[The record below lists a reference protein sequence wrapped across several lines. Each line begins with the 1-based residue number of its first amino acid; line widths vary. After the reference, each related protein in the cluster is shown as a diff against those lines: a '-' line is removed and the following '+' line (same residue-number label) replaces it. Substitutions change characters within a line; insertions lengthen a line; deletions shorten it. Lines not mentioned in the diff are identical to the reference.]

1 MRAMARRT
9 GGIKGHQ
16 PMVSTASRRSSMTLF
31 ARGGCLDC
39 HRIGIILAEKGVACE
54 ILYPDPA
61 RIREDLLDLN
71 PYGTLPTLVDR
82 DLILYDTRI
91 ILEYLDERF
100 PHPPLMPVDPASRA
114 RFRLAMMR
122 MERDWYPIAA
132 ALMER
137 PDSTTRA
144 ALIQRLRTSLEETQ
158 RLFAQPPYFLG
169 QEFSL
174 VDVTMAPLLWRLP
187 QCGIE
192 WTPSLDLLHEYANR
206 VFARPAFSHALAHA
220 DGGVRHAGLF

>member
-1 MRAMARRT
+1 
-9 GGIKGHQ
+9 
-16 PMVSTASRRSSMTLF
+16 MTLF
-31 ARGGCLDC
+31 AKADCLDC
-39 HRIGIILAEKGVACE
+39 HRIRLILAEKGVACE
-54 ILYPDPA
+54 ILYPDPE

-71 PYGTLPTLVDR
+71 PYGTVPTFIDR

-100 PHPPLMPVDPASRA
+100 PHPPLMPVDPASRG

-122 MERDWYPIAA
+122 MERDWYPLAA

-137 PDSTTRA
+137 PDGATRE
-144 ALIQRLRTSLEETQ
+144 ALTHRLRTSLEETQ
-158 RLFAQPPYFLG
+158 RLFSQPPYFLG
-169 QEFSL
+169 HEFSL

-192 WTPSLDLLHEYANR
+192 WTASLDLLHDYAER
-206 VFARPAFSHALAHA
+206 VFARPAFNHALAPTHGA
-220 DGGVRHAGLF
+220 RRSGQF

>member
-1 MRAMARRT
+1 M
-9 GGIKGHQ
+9 
-16 PMVSTASRRSSMTLF
+16 SLF
-31 ARGGCLDC
+31 AKADCIDC
-39 HRIGIILAEKGVACE
+39 HRIRLILAEKGVACE
-54 ILYPDPA
+54 ILYPDPE

-71 PYGTLPTLVDR
+71 PYGTVPTLIDR

-137 PDSTTRA
+137 PDSATRMELA
-144 ALIQRLRTSLEETQ
+144 NRLRTSLEETQ

-192 WTPSLDLLHEYANR
+192 WTHSLDPLREYANR
-206 VFARPAFSHALAHA
+206 AFARPAFGHSLVHA
-220 DGGVRHAGLF
+220 DGGVRHDSLF

>member
-1 MRAMARRT
+1 MTHRT

-31 ARGGCLDC
+31 AKVDCLDC
-39 HRIGIILAEKGVACE
+39 HRIRLILAEKGVACE
-54 ILYPDPA
+54 ILYPDPE

-71 PYGTLPTLVDR
+71 PYGTVPTFIDR

-100 PHPPLMPVDPASRA
+100 PHPPLMPVDPASRG

-144 ALIQRLRTSLEETQ
+144 ALVQRLRNSLEETQ

-174 VDVTMAPLLWRLP
+174 VDITMAPLLWRLP
-187 QCGIE
+187 QWGIA
-192 WTPSLDLLHEYANR
+192 WTPAMDLLHDYAER
-206 VFARPAFSHALAHA
+206 VFARPAFDHALAPA
-220 DGGVRHAGLF
+220 DAGRHAGLF

>member
-1 MRAMARRT
+1 MTQRT

-16 PMVSTASRRSSMTLF
+16 PMVSNASRRSSMSLF
-31 ARGGCLDC
+31 AKVDCLDC
-39 HRIGIILAEKGVACE
+39 HRVRLILAEKGVSCE
-54 ILYPDPA
+54 ILHPDPE

-71 PYGTLPTLVDR
+71 PYGTVPTFIDR

-132 ALMER
+132 ALMEQ
-137 PDSTTRA
+137 PDSTTRLELA
-144 ALIQRLRTSLEETQ
+144 NRLRTALEESQ

-169 QEFSL
+169 QDFSL

-187 QCGIE
+187 QCGIA
-192 WTPSLDLLHEYANR
+192 WTPSLDLLHDYAER
-206 VFARPAFSHALAHA
+206 VFARPAFHHALAPA
-220 DGGVRHAGLF
+220 DAVRHTGLF

>member
-1 MRAMARRT
+1 
-9 GGIKGHQ
+9 
-16 PMVSTASRRSSMTLF
+16 MVSTASRRSSMTLF
-31 ARGGCLDC
+31 AKDGCLDC
-39 HRIGIILAEKGVACE
+39 HRIRLILAEKGVACE
-54 ILYPDPA
+54 VLYPDPE

-71 PYGTLPTLVDR
+71 PYGTVPTFIDR

-100 PHPPLMPVDPASRA
+100 PHPPLMPVDPASRG

-137 PDSTTRA
+137 PDGATRG
-144 ALIQRLRTSLEETQ
+144 ALVNRLRTSLEETQ
-158 RLFAQPPYFLG
+158 RLFAQPPFFLG

-192 WTPSLDLLHEYANR
+192 WSPTLDVLREYAQR
-206 VFARPAFSHALAHA
+206 IFGRPAFNHALSQA
-220 DGGVRHAGLF
+220 DGARHTGLF

>member
-1 MRAMARRT
+1 
-9 GGIKGHQ
+9 
-16 PMVSTASRRSSMTLF
+16 MTLF
-31 ARGGCLDC
+31 AKADCLDC
-39 HRIGIILAEKGVACE
+39 HRIRLILAEKGVACE
-54 ILYPDPA
+54 ILYPDPE

-71 PYGTLPTLVDR
+71 PYGTVPTFIDR

-100 PHPPLMPVDPASRA
+100 PHPPLMPVDPASRG

-122 MERDWYPIAA
+122 MERDWYPLAA

-137 PDSTTRA
+137 PDGATRE
-144 ALIQRLRTSLEETQ
+144 ALTHRLRTSLEETQ
-158 RLFAQPPYFLG
+158 RLFSQPPYFLG
-169 QEFSL
+169 HEFSL

-192 WTPSLDLLHEYANR
+192 WTASLDLLHDYAER
-206 VFARPAFSHALAHA
+206 VFARPAFNHALAPAHGA
-220 DGGVRHAGLF
+220 RRSGQF